1 MLGADPRSKKLL
13 QYSQERRRVRRER
26 KWMQKISEAEE
37 LAPVA
42 KEQVCEG
49 IFDTEEARLDRERM
63 ERGVNRMCVGVMFMM
78 ALGVVMFIRHGSDEP
93 SV

>member
-1 MLGADPRSKKLL
+1 MKKLL
-13 QYSQERRRVRRER
+13 KYSLERRRVRRER
-26 KWMQKISEAEE
+26 KWMQRISEAEE

-78 ALGVVMFIRHGSDEP
+78 VLGAMLIRHGSVEP
-93 SV
+93 